1 MTGRTYAE
9 PAALDEAL
17 RLLGEL
23 GPSAAVVAGGTDL
36 VVGARSGK
44 KPLPEALLAI
54 HRLAELESVAGGAS
68 EPLHLGA
75 LVTHGWIEAS
85 PLLRERYSA
94 LADASALVGSPATRH
109 VGTIGGNLC
118 NASPAMEVG
127 SPLLVYGASVE
138 LSSSSS
144 TRTVALE
151 DFLLGPGR
159 SARADGELL
168 TGVSV
173 PAPPA
178 LAGSAYVRLEYRRA
192 MEIAVVG
199 AAALVVLD
207 ADGRCADVRI
217 ALTAV
222 APTCLRAGAAEAAL
236 SGAEPTADALA
247 EAGRLSA
254 DAASPIDD
262 VRAPADYR
270 RAMVPVIVRRALEGA
285 LARARGE
292 ER

>member
-9 PAALDEAL
+9 PATLDEAL
-17 RLLGEL
+17 RVLGEL
-23 GPSAAVVAGGTDL
+23 GPGAGVVAGGTDL

-44 KPLPEALLAI
+44 KPLPDALVAI
-54 HRLAELESVAGGAS
+54 HRLAELDSVAGGSS
-68 EPLHLGA
+68 EPLRLGA
-75 LVTHGWIEAS
+75 LVTHGSIEAS

-94 LADASALVGSPATRH
+94 LAEASALVGSPATRH
-109 VGTIGGNLC
+109 VGTLGGNLC

-138 LSSSSS
+138 LTSVSGS
-144 TRTVALE
+144 RTLAVE
-151 DFLLGPGR
+151 DFLLGPGQ

-173 PAPPA
+173 PVLPERS
-178 LAGSAYVRLEYRRA
+178 GSAYVRLEYRRA

-207 ADGRCADVRI
+207 ADGRCAEARI

-222 APTCLRAGAAEAAL
+222 APTCLRAAAAEASLAG
-236 SGAEPTADALA
+236 SEPTAEALV
-247 EAGRLSA
+247 EAARLSA

-270 RAMVPVIVRRALEGA
+270 RAMVPVIVRRALENA

>member
-1 MTGRTYAE
+1 
-9 PAALDEAL
+9 
-17 RLLGEL
+17 
-23 GPSAAVVAGGTDL
+23 
-36 VVGARSGK
+36 
-44 KPLPEALLAI
+44 
-54 HRLAELESVAGGAS
+54 
-68 EPLHLGA
+68 
-75 LVTHGWIEAS
+75 
-85 PLLRERYSA
+85 
-94 LADASALVGSPATRH
+94 
-109 VGTIGGNLC
+109 
-118 NASPAMEVG
+118 
-127 SPLLVYGASVE
+127 
-138 LSSSSS
+138 
-144 TRTVALE
+144 
-151 DFLLGPGR
+151 
-159 SARADGELL
+159 
-168 TGVSV
+168 
-173 PAPPA
+173 
-178 LAGSAYVRLEYRRA
+178 

>member
-9 PAALDEAL
+9 PATLDEAL
-17 RLLGEL
+17 RVLGEL
-23 GPSAAVVAGGTDL
+23 GPGAGVVAGGTDI

-44 KPLPEALLAI
+44 NPLPDALVAI
-54 HRLAELESVAGGAS
+54 HRLAELDSVAGGSS
-68 EPLHLGA
+68 EPLRLGA
-75 LVTHGWIEAS
+75 LVTHGSIEAS

-109 VGTIGGNLC
+109 VGTLGGNLC

-138 LSSSSS
+138 LTSSGGS
-144 TRTVALE
+144 RTLAVE
-151 DFLLGPGR
+151 DFLLGPGK

-173 PAPPA
+173 PVLPERS
-178 LAGSAYVRLEYRRA
+178 GSAYVRLEYRRA

-207 ADGRCADVRI
+207 GDGRCAEARI

-222 APTCLRAGAAEAAL
+222 APTCLRAGAAEASLAG
-236 SGAEPTADALA
+236 SEPTTEALA
-247 EAGRLSA
+247 EAARLSA

-270 RAMVPVIVRRALEGA
+270 RAMVPVIVRRALESA

>member
-9 PAALDEAL
+9 PATLDEAL
-17 RLLGEL
+17 RILGEL
-23 GPSAAVVAGGTDL
+23 GPGAGVVAGGTDI

-44 KPLPEALLAI
+44 NPLPDALVAI
-54 HRLAELESVAGGAS
+54 HRLAELDSVAGGSS
-68 EPLHLGA
+68 EPLRLGA
-75 LVTHGWIEAS
+75 LVTHGSIEAS

-109 VGTIGGNLC
+109 VGTLGGNLC
-118 NASPAMEVG
+118 NASPAMEAG

-138 LSSSSS
+138 LTSGSGS
-144 TRTVALE
+144 RTLTVE
-151 DFLLGPGR
+151 DFLLGPGK

-173 PAPPA
+173 PVLPERS
-178 LAGSAYVRLEYRRA
+178 GSAYVRLEYRRA

-207 ADGRCADVRI
+207 GDGRCAEARI

-222 APTCLRAGAAEAAL
+222 APTCLRAGAAEASLAG
-236 SGAEPTADALA
+236 SEPTPEALA
-247 EAGRLSA
+247 EAARLSA

-270 RAMVPVIVRRALEGA
+270 RAMVPVIVRRALENA